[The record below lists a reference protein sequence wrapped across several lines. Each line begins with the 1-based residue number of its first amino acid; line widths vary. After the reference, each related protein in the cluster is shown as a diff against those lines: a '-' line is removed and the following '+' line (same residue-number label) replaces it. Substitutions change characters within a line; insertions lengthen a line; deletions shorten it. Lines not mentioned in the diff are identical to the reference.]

1 MGSEISQL
9 EKVVM
14 KIILLVLLAF
24 NSFAFDQTHEAFDKV
39 LKTYTSKKGSQVL
52 VDYKSLAENQGDL
65 DTYLKQL
72 EALKKIE
79 FNKFSKDEQLAFWI
93 NAYNAY
99 TLKLI
104 IKNYPVKSIKDIG
117 GLFSGPWDQKF
128 IYLMGK
134 NMTLNKIE
142 HGTIRKQFKEPR
154 IHFAVNCAS
163 IGCPS
168 LLQEAFVGSKLDT
181 QLETATKNF
190 LANNE
195 KNFYDKSKNTLFM
208 SKIFKWYG
216 GDFEDKFGSKEQ
228 FISKYIEFPKN
239 ADTDYL
245 DYNWNLN
252 E

>member
-1 MGSEISQL
+1 
-9 EKVVM
+9 M
-14 KIILLVLLAF
+14 KIVLLVLLAF
-24 NSFAFDQTHEAFDKV
+24 NSFAFDQSHEAFDKA
-39 LKTYTSKKGSQVL
+39 LKAYTFKKGSQVS
-52 VDYKSLAENQGDL
+52 VDYKSLAENKGEL
-65 DTYLKQL
+65 DSYLKQL
-72 EALKKIE
+72 EAVKKAE
-79 FNKFSKDEQLAFWI
+79 FSKFTTDEKLAFWI

-134 NMTLNKIE
+134 NMTLNEIE

-168 LLQEAFVGSKLDT
+168 LLQEVFVGSKLDA

-190 LANNE
+190 LANKD

-216 GDFEDKFGSKEQ
+216 GDFKDKFGNKEQ